1 MFYSTCFGPLT
12 ALLLLGL
19 PNWALA
25 QSASPLSKSAS
36 LQSVAPPRYSPFTSE
51 VFYEEALRSAELR
64 LMLLTKEYAAVN
76 DQLRNSKDELLK
88 TDDQLTAI
96 SLSIESFPDV
106 LKMLQSSRVELMIDL
121 AGLEARQKELLKQRD
136 DPPHPNPQPLL
147 TKELSIAQELV
158 KINQDE
164 LKLLEEKVR
173 SGNSSTTQVLT
184 AMKEL
189 KLSELRLAVTES
201 KLADVSKVH
210 SAELSSL
217 ILDRAE
223 KSARLALV
231 EKLLKSTGD
240 AKPLVTSLRD
250 SQEHNKVLQSL
261 SLRLSSE
268 IRESR
273 LQMEENRFSLEY
285 SKQKSDDPK

>member
-1 MFYSTCFGPLT
+1 MLF
-12 ALLLLGL
+12 
-19 PNWALA
+19 
-25 QSASPLSKSAS
+25 
-36 LQSVAPPRYSPFTSE
+36 
-51 VFYEEALRSAELR
+51 RS
-64 LMLLTKEYAAVN
+64 
-76 DQLRNSKDELLK
+76 
-88 TDDQLTAI
+88 I

>member
-1 MFYSTCFGPLT
+1 
-12 ALLLLGL
+12 
-19 PNWALA
+19 
-25 QSASPLSKSAS
+25 
-36 LQSVAPPRYSPFTSE
+36 
-51 VFYEEALRSAELR
+51 
-64 LMLLTKEYAAVN
+64 MLLTKEYAAVN

-173 SGNSSTTQVLT
+173 SGYSSTTQVLT